1 MPRRSATLRSQT
13 SPLFGGLSP
22 RGKRIFNG
30 LLLLGAC
37 LLVGNALVGENGLVD
52 SLEAARQHQRLAD
65 DVERLRV
72 ENRQLRDEADRL
84 RTDPGAVEEVARQE
98 LGLIK
103 PGELVFTVVDK

>member
-13 SPLFGGLSP
+13 SPPFGGLSP
-22 RGKRIFNG
+22 RGKRIFNS

-52 SLEAARQHQRLAD
+52 SLEAARQHQRLVA
-65 DVERLRV
+65 DVERLRA
-72 ENRQLRDEADRL
+72 ENRQLRDAAERL

-103 PGELVFTVVDK
+103 PGELVFTVVDR

>member
-1 MPRRSATLRSQT
+1 MPRRRATLRSQT